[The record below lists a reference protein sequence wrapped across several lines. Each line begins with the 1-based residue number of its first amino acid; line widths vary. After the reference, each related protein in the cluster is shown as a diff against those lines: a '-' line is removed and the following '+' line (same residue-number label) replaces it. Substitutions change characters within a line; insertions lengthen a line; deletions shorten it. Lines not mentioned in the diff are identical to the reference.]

1 MGVRESLRKWF
12 GSPGLSEADLD
23 RIVEAGLVPLAASQL
38 IVDRLDE
45 EEGIPAVAHEDWIVG
60 RTPRARP
67 TARIMVRLGDLDRAR
82 PIVDELSKGW

>member
-1 MGVRESLRKWF
+1 MGIRQRLRAWF
-12 GSPGLSEADLD
+12 GTPELTEADLD
-23 RIVEAGLVPLAASQL
+23 RVVEAGLVPLASSQI
-38 IVDRLDE
+38 IVDRLE
-45 EEGIPAVAHEDWIVG
+45 EEGIRSVAHEDWIVG

>member
-1 MGVRESLRKWF
+1 MGVRAWIREWF
-12 GSPGLSEADLD
+12 GSPDLTEADLD
-23 RIVEAGLVPLAASQL
+23 RVVEAGLVPLAASQI

-45 EEGIPAVAHEDWIVG
+45 EGVRAVAHEDWIVG